1 METETLYQ
9 QPQTHHGRSMRRMRE
24 VMGVTQETIALELG
38 ITQPAVWKL
47 EQKEVIDDE
56 TLKKVAD
63 ILKVPV
69 DAIKNYREDSMINF
83 IANTFNETGTVGYNS
98 NSTNNNYCTF
108 NPFDKIVELYERLL
122 EAEREK
128 NNPK

>member
-24 VMGVTQETIALELG
+24 VMGVTQETVALELG

-69 DAIKNYREDSMINF
+69 EAIKNFQEEAVFNV
-83 IANTFNETGTVGYNS
+83 IANTFNSHDTSIGNQS
-98 NSTNNNYCTF
+98 NYGCSF
-108 NPFDKIVELYERLL
+108 NPIDKIVELYERML
-122 EAEREK
+122 EMEREK
-128 NNPK
+128 NKPE

>member
-9 QPQTHHGRSMRRMRE
+9 QPQTHHGRSMRHLRE

-63 ILKVPV
+63 VLKVPV
-69 DAIKNYREDSMINF
+69 EAIKNYREDSVINF
-83 IANTFNETGTVGYNS
+83 VANTFNDTGTVGTTY
-98 NSTNNNYCTF
+98 TANNHCTF
-108 NPFDKIVELYERLL
+108 NPFDKIVELYERML
-122 EAEREK
+122 EMEREK
-128 NNPK
+128 NNSK